1 LARALPDLRSAEHFL
16 AISPPNASMA
26 EAQTS
31 APPTGS
37 RLAWTTDASVSRS
50 SALVS
55 FAKAADDEMRSERG
69 RQATNVGSVRKRPK
83 NFRQG
88 AVKLSESVV
97 SNGCGL
103 ASVCRESAAERKG
116 GDVADA
122 RRDCHVTYKGSGA
135 GKLLLSVGTGQAP
148 SGSLCAARRLAA
160 DSVWRS
166 ADRSRGRRGRCGRRH
181 ARQAIG

>member
-1 LARALPDLRSAEHFL
+1 
-16 AISPPNASMA
+16 M
-26 EAQTS
+26 
-31 APPTGS
+31 
-37 RLAWTTDASVSRS
+37 
-50 SALVS
+50 S

-135 GKLLLSVGTGQAP
+135 GKLLLSVGIGRPPPAVFVLLEGSPPTGSCVPLIEVADGEAVAAP
-148 SGSLCAARRLAA
+148 GTLGRLSASAEIVEAGRAAAVEGLSTAVDNSAALPSVLAASLGPVSSSSASCCRLA
-160 DSVWRS
+160 
-166 ADRSRGRRGRCGRRH
+166 SRR
-181 ARQAIG
+181 